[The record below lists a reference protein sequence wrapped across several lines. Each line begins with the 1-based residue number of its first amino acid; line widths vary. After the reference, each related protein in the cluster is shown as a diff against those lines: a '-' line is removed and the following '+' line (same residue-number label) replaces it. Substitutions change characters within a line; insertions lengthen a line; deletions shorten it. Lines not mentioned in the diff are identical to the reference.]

1 MTLLEDLAWRG
12 LVYQATDEEGLAG
25 RLARG
30 PITLY
35 CGFDPTADS
44 LQVGNLVQLLML
56 RRFQEAGHI
65 PIALVGGGTGLIGDP
80 GGKVQERTLNP
91 AETVAAWAEG
101 IRQQVEPFLDFGS
114 GPNAA
119 KLINNYDWLGQMSAI
134 ELLRDVGKHLP
145 VPYMLAKE
153 SVSSRLETGISFT
166 EFSYMVLQAYDFL
179 KLSELV
185 GCELQIGGSD
195 QWGNITAGTD
205 LIRRRRG
212 NEVRVFGLTCPLV
225 TKADGTKFG
234 KTESGDTLW
243 LSADRTTPYQFYQFW
258 INAEDASVVSYLRV
272 FTFLSVDEIRALEEA
287 VAQNPGQREAQRT
300 LAREVTTIVHGP
312 EAARQ
317 AEKISRALFYG
328 ELGELDE
335 DELVQGLGDVPT
347 YSMTGP
353 ELGLV
358 DLLVNASVYSGK
370 RQARE
375 GIGNGAIYING
386 ERRTDTDRI
395 MRKADGLHGKY
406 IVIRRGK
413 RNYFLVS

>member
-1 MTLLEDLAWRG
+1 MTLLEDLAFRG
-12 LVYQATDEEGLAG
+12 LVYQATDEEGLAC
-25 RLARG
+25 RLAQG

-56 RRFQEAGHI
+56 RRFQVAGHT

-80 GGKVQERTLNP
+80 GGKVQERSLNP
-91 AETVAAWAEG
+91 SETVAAWAEK
-101 IRQQVEPFLDFGS
+101 IHRQVEPFLDFGS

-119 KLINNYDWLGQMSAI
+119 RLMNNYDWLGQMSAI

-153 SVSSRLETGISFT
+153 SVASRLETGISFT

-179 KLSELV
+179 KLSELA

-195 QWGNITAGTD
+195 QWGNITAGAD
-205 LIRRRRG
+205 LIRRTRG
-212 NEVRVFGLTCPLV
+212 GQVRAFGLTCPLI

-234 KTESGDTLW
+234 KTESGDALW
-243 LSADRTTPYQFYQFW
+243 LSADRTTPYEFYQFW
-258 INAEDASVVSYLRV
+258 INAEDASVVSYLKV
-272 FTFLSVDEIRALEEA
+272 FTFLSGGDIRALEEA
-287 VAQNPGQREAQRT
+287 VVQDPGKREAQRT
-300 LAREVTTIVHGP
+300 LAREVTTIVHGA
-312 EAARQ
+312 EAARK

-328 ELGELDE
+328 ELGELEE
-335 DELVQGLGDVPT
+335 DEIVQGFNDVPT
-347 YSMTGP
+347 YTLTDP

-358 DLLVNASVYSGK
+358 DLLLKAGVYSGK

-375 GIGNGAIYING
+375 AIGNGAIYING
-386 ERRTDTDRI
+386 DRCTDTDRI
-395 MRKADGLHGKY
+395 VRRADGLHGKY

-413 RNYFLVS
+413 RNYFLVQ